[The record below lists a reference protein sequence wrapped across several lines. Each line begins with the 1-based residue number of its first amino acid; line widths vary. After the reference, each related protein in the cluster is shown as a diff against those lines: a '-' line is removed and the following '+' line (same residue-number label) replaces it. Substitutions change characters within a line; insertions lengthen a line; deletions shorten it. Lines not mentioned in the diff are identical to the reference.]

1 MLTTDYNL
9 FKSLLGPGDRV
20 LTTDLHSG
28 LHLFKSLLGPGDWV
42 LTTDLHSGLHQVQLE
57 GQRLA
62 HEDVGVV
69 RVLEGGLQLLQLPA
83 REVGPRPAPLPA
95 PLFAAVASALVAW
108 NTAWT
113 VSEPIPINTAWTVDS
128 GQSMNHYT

>member
-1 MLTTDYNL
+1 ML
-9 FKSLLGPGDRV
+9 S
-20 LTTDLHSG
+20 
-28 LHLFKSLLGPGDWV
+28 
-42 LTTDLHSGLHQVQLE
+42 TDLHSGLHQVELQ

-95 PLFAAVASALVAW
+95 PLLAAVASALVAW

-113 VSEPIPINTAWTVDS
+113 VSEPIPINTAWTV
-128 GQSMNHYT
+128 NEPLP